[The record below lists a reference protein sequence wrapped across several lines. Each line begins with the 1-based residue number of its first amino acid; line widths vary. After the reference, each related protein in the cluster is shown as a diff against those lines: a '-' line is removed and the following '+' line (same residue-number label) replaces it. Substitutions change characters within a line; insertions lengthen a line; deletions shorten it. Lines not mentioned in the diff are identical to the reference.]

1 MPKFLG
7 LGSRPA
13 VEVVY
18 VVTDSSSIRDKMQE
32 VNSPAQRSV
41 NPVGQ
46 RKLKDDELKNLI
58 DSDNRKFPVVVFSGG
73 RDGWMYEFDIDFF
86 ARLVGYYCHV
96 RSIDDP
102 DVEHM
107 MADDYGLDRE
117 RINDSITVFYK
128 GSAPQISYKSD
139 ISDTTFEVIKL
150 ERKKYWNENGCR
162 AFRRK
167 LVSEIREDNARQA
180 EKNRDN
186 SVC

>member
-58 DSDNRKFPVVVFSGG
+58 DSVLGKSQSNMSGSVFPQN
-73 RDGWMYEFDIDFF
+73 DIN
-86 ARLVGYYCHV
+86 ALTKKMEELSAAISQLPTSQQ
-96 RSIDDP
+96 SIP
-102 DVEHM
+102 
-107 MADDYGLDRE
+107 
-117 RINDSITVFYK
+117 
-128 GSAPQISYKSD
+128 
-139 ISDTTFEVIKL
+139 VIKKVEELL
-150 ERKKYWNENGCR
+150 EEMTISVLKKVPR
-162 AFRRK
+162 ASERRETVVRFT
-167 LVSEIREDNARQA
+167 L
-180 EKNRDN
+180 
-186 SVC
+186 